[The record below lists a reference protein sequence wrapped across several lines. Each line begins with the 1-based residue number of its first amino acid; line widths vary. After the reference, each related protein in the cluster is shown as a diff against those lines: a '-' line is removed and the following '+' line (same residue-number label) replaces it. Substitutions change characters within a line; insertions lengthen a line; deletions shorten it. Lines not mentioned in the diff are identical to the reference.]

1 MRPDGLHEDHQT
13 ISVGRSRGGTLG
25 RFRMPPRAEAPRTP
39 FRVRLS
45 PDERA
50 FVQEAAKANH
60 QSMSQ
65 FMRDALVTAASECLE
80 SQPARVVVFRLHR
93 EP

>member
-1 MRPDGLHEDHQT
+1 MRPDGLPRGSPT
-13 ISVGRSRGGTLG
+13 ISLGRSRGGTLG
-25 RFRMPPRAEAPRTP
+25 RFRMPPTGRIPETP

-80 SQPARVVVFRLHR
+80 SRPTRVIVFRLQR
-93 EP
+93 DL